1 MQKRKKSKQIKKL
14 QKDLRVVIKLLVLAV
29 VITLAHQSI
38 AGMSSDNYQI
48 WIDTFDAG
56 GGLTNSTGFKVDSNL
71 SEFTAGRSESANFGQ
86 RTAFSGIEGE
96 PTVGFSVQSV
106 NLDFGELSPKITR
119 YATHIFSAYTN
130 AKEGYTIKV
139 YGQSLHSADY
149 TIEPIGTTAASISIG
164 AEQFGLNL
172 VRNTLPALGANP
184 SGGIG
189 LAAPN
194 YNQVN
199 KFAFHEGDTIAYAES
214 YSYQTNFTVTAIV
227 NIADDTP
234 AGAYET
240 VLTYEFIPIF

>member
-1 MQKRKKSKQIKKL
+1 M
-14 QKDLRVVIKLLVLAV
+14 A
-29 VITLAHQSI
+29 
-38 AGMSSDNYQI
+38 SDNYRI
-48 WIDTFDAG
+48 WLDTFDAG
-56 GGLTNSTGFKVDSNL
+56 GGLTNSAGFKVDSNL
-71 SEFTAGRSESANFGQ
+71 SDFNTDQSESANFGQ
-86 RTAFSGIEGE
+86 RNAFSGIEGE

-149 TIEPIGTTAASISIG
+149 TIGAIGSTATSLAIG

-172 VRNTLPALGANP
+172 VRNTLPALGADP
-184 SGGIG
+184 VGGIG
-189 LAAPN
+189 AAAAN

-240 VLTYEFIPIF
+240 ILTYEFIPIF